1 MRQND
6 LLLRF
11 SAIKHIFSVSIYVIA
26 VVYNWCQFYCP
37 CVPIYPEQRSLSATC
52 LWLRICNLIDH
63 HCEYTIEISSTQHRL
78 IQVKAF
84 SIKLISG
91 SCHLDSA
98 LNDEFSVECLFWFF
112 QPTRKSDLKAVQI
125 TKNYIFCVNAPLSYL
140 ECAPNCKTW
149 LQLKKITAT
158 NISHSTSISTFDV
171 LSKWH

>member
-1 MRQND
+1 M
-6 LLLRF
+6 
-11 SAIKHIFSVSIYVIA
+11 SIYVIA

-91 SCHLDSA
+91 SCHFERVSI
-98 LNDEFSVECLFWFF
+98 DEFSVECLFWFF
-112 QPTRKSDLKAVQI
+112 QPTRKTDLKVVQI
-125 TKNYIFCVNAPLSYL
+125 TKNDLFWVNAALSCL

-149 LQLKKITAT
+149 LQLKNIKIT
-158 NISHSTSISTFDV
+158 NIWHQFQHSTLCPNDMNQA
-171 LSKWH
+171 